1 MTVARKSRSHRH
13 RLLPTSIDDP
23 VLMRPRGDSYLLLQ
37 QFADDHAAPLA
48 TPHNYGPGPGKVT
61 VVETDGALSTD
72 NGVCTFTAQT
82 TPTWGHQGFYAGA
95 VTRVAGQM
103 LIVDF
108 NISTWEGCGFGW
120 HTAEAVVDTASM
132 EHAIELSATDGV
144 LLNEDSNIIYQGLST
159 GTDYKL
165 AIVLRDVGAFY
176 YLHDGTQWI
185 LLWLTDTGSTATLYP
200 SFSSLAGA
208 GTIDNFRTPA
218 SPHIPKMIV
227 YDTFTR
233 ADADSPG
240 SSEAVGPDGQ
250 SATAVAWAEKHLD
263 WDIVS
268 NKLKNL
274 GSTAGWPT
282 PEWVVALDAGEADV
296 VVEGKMT
303 PDTGGGATKYAGV
316 MTRFQDTANFW
327 LYQTNTSGNDLRLY
341 ERISNTWNLRAS
353 DTVTITKGVEHTIRG
368 SAIGNVHNCW
378 VDDAAHATYTGSN
391 FNTKTEHGFRAGVAD
406 HLADDFAVWP
416 AHPTDFPEV

>member
-1 MTVARKSRSHRH
+1 MPNTARRR
-13 RLLPTSIDDP
+13 RVTSAP
-23 VLMRPRGDSYLLLQ
+23 NRKRYLLNET
-37 QFADDHAAPLA
+37 FRSSHAAGLHSPRKVS
-48 TPHNYGPGPGKVT
+48 PGPGKIT

-72 NGVCTFTAQT
+72 NGVCTFTAQD
-82 TPTWGHQGFYAGA
+82 TPAWGAQGFYAGA
-95 VTRVAGQM
+95 VTRAAGQM
-103 LIVDF
+103 LVVDF
-108 NISTWEGCGFGW
+108 NISTWEACGFGW
-120 HTAEAVVDTASM
+120 HAAEAVVDTASM

-185 LLWLTDTGSTATLYP
+185 LLWLTDTGTTATLYP
-200 SFSSLAGA
+200 SFSNLAGA
-208 GTIDNFRTPA
+208 GTIDDFRTQA
-218 SPHIPKMIV
+218 SLHIPKMLV

-233 ADADSPG
+233 DDADSPG
-240 SSEAVGPDGQ
+240 SSETVGPDGQ
-250 SATAVAWAEKHLD
+250 SATATAWAEKHLD

-268 NKLKNL
+268 NKLKNV

-282 PEWVVALDAGEADV
+282 PEWVVALDAGEADI

-327 LYQTNTSGNDLRLY
+327 VYQTNTSGNNLILY
-341 ERISNTWNLRAS
+341 ERISNAWNNRAS
-353 DTVTITKGVEHTIRG
+353 ITVTITKGVEHTIRG
-368 SAIGNVHNCW
+368 SAIGDVHNCW
-378 VDDAAHATYTGSN
+378 VDHTVHLTYTGSN
-391 FNTKTEHGFRAGVAD
+391 FNTKTEHGFRAGIAD
-406 HLADDFAVWP
+406 HLADNFAVWP
-416 AHPTDFPEV
+416 AHPTDFPEE